1 MLKLHVVQAKH
12 GDSLI
17 LEYGTACEPRYTLI
31 DGGPKTI
38 YEDHL
43 QRKLLDIRDS
53 GGKLELVILSH
64 VDEDHVYG
72 LLELMSDLRRQ
83 QLGGDRET
91 IAIDTLWH
99 NTFSQTIGRDVQTGL
114 RGLMVDV
121 PSAGDRMVV
130 SARAE
135 RSINQGDQ
143 LRGMARGLGI
153 KVNPQFTAHE
163 VISVEKSP
171 GPIEF
176 GNLALRIVG
185 PTDKNLNRLRK
196 DWLKWLEDQH
206 KGVLD
211 PDPAVADKAVR
222 EADSSVPNRSSIMVL
237 AKADDKSI
245 LLTGDGRGDHLLK
258 GLQAAGLLDSDGSLH
273 VDVFK
278 VPHHG
283 SINNVSHKLFSKV
296 TADHYVFS
304 ADWEPHHHPDLEA
317 LALLAKAVKKQGR
330 CVTIHVTNETESTA
344 AFEAQYPPDE
354 YGYELKRVG
363 PGDHSM
369 TIELA

>member
-1 MLKLHVVQAKH
+1 MLKLHVMQAKH

-17 LEYGTACEPRYTLI
+17 LEYGTASDPRHTLI

-43 QRKLLDIRDS
+43 RHKLVEIRDG

-72 LLELMSDLRRQ
+72 LLELMSDLRHQRV
-83 QLGGDRET
+83 GGDAET
-91 IAIDTLWH
+91 IAVDTLWH
-99 NTFSQTIGRDVQTGL
+99 NTFSQTIGRDVQSGF
-114 RGLMVDV
+114 RGLVADV
-121 PSAGDRMVV
+121 PSAGERMVI

-143 LRGMARGLGI
+143 LQGMARGLGI
-153 KVNPQFTAHE
+153 KVNPQFSAHE
-163 VISVEKSP
+163 VISVDKSP
-171 GPIEF
+171 MPIQL
-176 GNLALRIVG
+176 GQLTLRIVG

-196 DWLKWLEDQH
+196 EWLKWLKDQ
-206 KGVLD
+206 KKRVLD
-211 PDPAVADKAVR
+211 PDPAVAEKAIR
-222 EADSSVPNRSSIMVL
+222 EADGSVPNRSSIMVL
-237 AKADDKSI
+237 AAADDKTI

-258 GLQAAGLLDSDGSLH
+258 GLQEAGLLDSDGSLH
-273 VDVFK
+273 VDVLK

-283 SINNVSHKLFSKV
+283 SINNVSHKFFSKV
-296 TADHYVFS
+296 TADHYVVS

-317 LALLAKAVKKQGR
+317 LALLAKAVQKQGR
-330 CVTIHVTNETESTA
+330 CVKIHVTNETESTA
-344 AFEAQYPPDE
+344 AFEAQYPHDQ
-354 YGYELKRVG
+354 YGCELKKMK